1 MTLAPRSRLILLALA
16 STALL
21 SGCNNETQTEKLGFW
36 EWLLKGAP
44 TSSSSMIVS
53 VGPTDYARMFPT
65 PETKAGSYLA
75 AQFAQYRQD
84 WTKASAYMDKV
95 MKNDPGNMELVQ
107 RAMVLSMQAGD
118 ATRAVTLARKVIEK
132 DKDNVLA
139 LLFIAMDDF
148 SRSDYDAAHETLD
161 QMPANGIGD
170 FLRPILS
177 AWAKAG
183 ETMKASDDEALLS
196 ISPLHAYHAL
206 LIAEYKGTVKDP
218 ERYFVNV
225 IASSGVDDRILESMA
240 DIFARHDAL
249 PLAKKIYTPLIAD
262 LEQTAPSSERLK
274 RLKKKLEDPESIPA
288 PRLKTPTNGIAE
300 AFLNMGRIL
309 YHDNSDESALVF
321 TRMAQYLD
329 TNNDQVAMLLGQLMI
344 RAHHLEDAVAIFES
358 IDPQSV
364 DFLDA
369 QRGAAD
375 LLEEQKKP
383 DLAIALLERH
393 YAAHQDVN
401 ALIQIGDIY
410 RRSEQYD
417 LAIKAY
423 DRAEKAL
430 DGQITPE
437 YWGLYYARGMSFE
450 RHGDFKLA
458 EKDLKQALDFKPDH
472 PYILN
477 YLGYSW
483 ADQGIK
489 LDQAKTMIKKAVEL
503 RPDDGYIVDSL
514 GWIYYRLGEYENA
527 VKHLEKAIELIP
539 YDPIIND
546 HLGDAY
552 WKVGR
557 KKEARFQWLR
567 ALNHSKDQDLNAQI
581 ETKLSNGLQ
590 TKTPPLKEAKTST
603 QDQKDDLQS
612 P

>member
-1 MTLAPRSRLILLALA
+1 MTLPSRSRTLLLALA

-21 SGCNNETQTEKLGFW
+21 AGCDSEAQTEGTGFW
-36 EWLLKGAP
+36 DWLLQGAP
-44 TSSSSMIVS
+44 SGSGMIVS
-53 VGPTDYARMFPT
+53 VGPTSLSEPDLT

-84 WTKASAYMDKV
+84 WTMASTYMHKV
-95 MKNDPGNMELVQ
+95 MKNDPSNMDLVQ

-118 ATRAVTLARKVIEK
+118 ATRAVALARKVIEE
-132 DKDNVLA
+132 DEDNVLA

-148 SRSDYDAAHETLD
+148 TRSDYGAAESTLD

-183 ETMKASDDEALLS
+183 ETGKPEDDENLLS

-206 LIAEYKGTVKDP
+206 LIADYKGSVKDP

-240 DIFARHDAL
+240 DIFARRDAL
-249 PLAKKIYTPLIAD
+249 SLAKKIYEPLIED

-274 RLKKKLEDPESIPA
+274 RLKDKLENPETIPA
-288 PRLKTPTNGIAE
+288 PRLKTPTNGVAE

-321 TRMAQYLD
+321 ARMAQHLD
-329 TNNDQVAMLLGQLMI
+329 INNDQAAMLLGQLMI
-344 RAHHLEDAVAIFES
+344 RAGHLTDAVAMFES
-358 IDPQSV
+358 INPHSV
-364 DFLDA
+364 DYMDA

-375 LLEEQKKP
+375 LLEEQGKS

-393 YAAHQDVN
+393 YAAYKDVN
-401 ALIQIGDIY
+401 ALVQIGDIF
-410 RRSEQYD
+410 RRAEDYEQ
-417 LAIKAY
+417 AIKAY
-423 DRAEKAL
+423 DRAENAL
-430 DGQITPE
+430 DGKIGPE
-437 YWGLYYARGMSFE
+437 YWGLFYARGMSYE
-450 RHGDFKLA
+450 RSGNFKRA
-458 EKDLKQALDFKPDH
+458 EKDLKQALEFKPDH

-489 LDQAKTMIKKAVEL
+489 LDQAKTMIKRAVEL

-527 VKHLEKAIELIP
+527 VKHLEKAVELVP

-567 ALNHSKDQDLNAQI
+567 ALNHSKDETLNAQI
-581 ETKLSNGLQ
+581 ETKLSEGLSN
-590 TKTPPLKEAKTST
+590 KTPALKEAKSQTS
-603 QDQKDDLQS
+603 DEKDDSQA